1 MAVAALLVAGCQKE
15 EMQSANN
22 SAQLE
27 VMGYCSPQSRTA
39 FGEPDSSTIPFGWTK
54 GDRIWLGEQQS
65 APIEEDGSVARF
77 VEQLTELPSKTVAYR
92 LYIRTYHFSD
102 SSAEPAAPRGEGL
115 YVATH
120 RDHLSAALLRPF
132 VAYLCYEARRNG
144 TPFLPTREQIL
155 HYGFA
160 RKDVVALEP
169 QLAACN
175 EALARELAT
184 DDEHK

>member
-1 MAVAALLVAGCQKE
+1 MKGTASVGCAGEMELDGLILKCNLWKFLKVLRAQNRPLYKLVCGASE
-15 EMQSANN
+15 SAIRI
-22 SAQLE
+22 E
-27 VMGYCSPQSRTA
+27 
-39 FGEPDSSTIPFGWTK
+39 
-54 GDRIWLGEQQS
+54 IWLKERGEVVEQL
-65 APIEEDGSVARF
+65 SVARF